1 MDLFS
6 KYYNANQPL
15 KELLINGV
23 KISFSSKT
31 RSFSGLLQ
39 KKENKKLKG
48 LLIDVV
54 ENFYLNNNIGDSA
67 DIDTR
72 IWKILIDNMTSEKRY
87 LINDIFIKLELA
99 KYICKI
105 KNILNK
111 QD

>member
-1 MDLFS
+1 LDLFS

-54 ENFYLNNNIGDSA
+54 ENFYLNNTIGDIA
-67 DIDTR
+67 DTDTR
-72 IWKILIDNMTSEKRY
+72 IWKILIDNMTSKK
-87 LINDIFIKLELA
+87 DIE
-99 KYICKI
+99 
-105 KNILNK
+105 
-111 QD
+111 